1 MDIKLSLPLYRL
13 KQGGVKM
20 SKKVYISREEVWNK
34 VKDCMRRL
42 GTEQVVNVY
51 YRVETDTIWKA
62 ITWED
67 DYLDYDQE
75 KDIYIDT
82 LVSID
87 KFWTD
92 FPLRL
97 EDIVQDA
104 EELKRVQENMKEL
117 EDLLLSCYEATY
129 LEGKDYEVDI

>member
-1 MDIKLSLPLYRL
+1 
-13 KQGGVKM
+13 M